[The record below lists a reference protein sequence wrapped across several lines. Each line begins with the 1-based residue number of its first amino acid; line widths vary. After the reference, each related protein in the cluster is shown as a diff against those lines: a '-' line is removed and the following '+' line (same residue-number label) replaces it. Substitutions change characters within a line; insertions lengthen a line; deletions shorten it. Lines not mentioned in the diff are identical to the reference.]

1 MYQPSE
7 LAHRP
12 ESNYYHSASVWIQE
26 LGPERVHT
34 LLYATQLRVAERGML
49 TGSGE
54 LRVEFHAKMFELSP
68 QEEAVGRKR

>member
-1 MYQPSE
+1 MNQPSE
-7 LAHRP
+7 LVHRP

-26 LGPERVHT
+26 RGPERVHT
-34 LLYATQLRVAERGML
+34 LLCATQLRVAERGML